1 MLNNQMVYIYIYIT
15 LEHWNKNN
23 YNYII
28 CLLQLKDGN
37 IMDICRGY
45 DGYSD
50 YSAKILVICKL
61 WGSDLVDITIS
72 FQLYL
77 ADLSMIV

>member
-1 MLNNQMVYIYIYIT
+1 
-15 LEHWNKNN
+15 
-23 YNYII
+23 
-28 CLLQLKDGN
+28 
-37 IMDICRGY
+37 MDICRGY

-72 FQLYL
+72 FQLYGIHHIWL
-77 ADLSMIV
+77 MAMVWYGTTRTTAVAVASCISQKLRETKMVHQP